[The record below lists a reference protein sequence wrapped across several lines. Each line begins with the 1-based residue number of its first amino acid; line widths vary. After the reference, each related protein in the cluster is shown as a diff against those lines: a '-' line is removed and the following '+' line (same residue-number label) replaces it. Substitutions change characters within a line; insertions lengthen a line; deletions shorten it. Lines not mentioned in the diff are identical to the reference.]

1 MELSV
6 SESILRL
13 LLALA
18 LGSVVGFEREIS
30 HQSAGL
36 RTHILVCLGSAVFT
50 LVSISTMMHDMTP
63 IHAASNVMV
72 TINHDTGRI
81 AAQVVSG
88 IGFIGGGA
96 VLRHGA
102 NVRGLTT
109 AASLW
114 MIASIGMLCGVG
126 DYYLAMVSTL
136 LSFLVLFTI
145 GALEH
150 SLFKKDLRRY
160 TRMRIQ
166 LSAPSD
172 NLPEVQKWF
181 EDRFAK
187 EVVELKSTKD
197 SHTDIGT
204 LTYVLDVQGV
214 RVDVND
220 FSRQI
225 NQIPNVSSAN
235 IKVYHDMTEQ

>member
-1 MELSV
+1 MELNV
-6 SESILRL
+6 STAILRL

-18 LGSVVGFEREIS
+18 LGSIIGIEREIS

-50 LVSISTMMHDMTP
+50 IVSISSLITGMDVVSGP
-63 IHAASNVMV
+63 IHVE
-72 TINHDTGRI
+72 IQHDTSRI

-126 DYYLAMVSTL
+126 SYYLAMVATL
-136 LSFLVLFTI
+136 FAFLVLFTI

-150 SLFKKDLRRY
+150 SIFKKDLRRY

-166 LSAPSD
+166 LSAANES
-172 NLPEVQKWF
+172 LPDVQKWF
-181 EDRFAK
+181 EDRFEK
-187 EVVELKSTKD
+187 EVVELKTAKD
-197 SHTDIGT
+197 PHADTGT
-204 LTYVLDVQGV
+204 LTYVLDVHGV
-214 RVDVND
+214 RVDVNE

-225 NQIPNVSSAN
+225 NQMPHVNSAS
-235 IKVYHDMTEQ
+235 IKVFHDFTDQ